1 MSGSALLGQPP
12 NNENDALIILGWW
25 KLLYGS
31 NPPPPGYPSTI
42 PAPVPPHAPHDSLQP
57 YVIGTSALIIFLT
70 TLITGTR
77 LFLRIYRRELR
88 WGADDWAILLGASGV
103 VVFFGLTL
111 AVGIKGGAGKHMY
124 DTTYDEYAFLFM
136 VSRSLNIEND
146 PATKTSPVFQ
156 CLGDHLLLHSRNHQ
170 NLNMPVQ
177 SPSDRYDLAEMDD
190 LSPRLPGR
198 PSRLHHRLTLRL
210 PRPLQAASARRTYCS
225 IWDPEA
231 SFGLFAQ

>member
-42 PAPVPPHAPHDSLQP
+42 PAPVPPNAPHDSLQA
-57 YVIGTSALIIFLT
+57 YVIGTSSLIIFLT

-77 LFLRIYRRELR
+77 LFLRLYRRELR

-111 AVGIKGGAGKHMY
+111 AVGIHGGAGKHVY
-124 DTTYDEYAFLFM
+124 DTTYAEYAFLFM
-136 VSRSLNIEND
+136 VRQSIVEND
-146 PATKTSPVFQ
+146 PATIT
-156 CLGDHLLLHSRNHQ
+156 H
-170 NLNMPVQ
+170 
-177 SPSDRYDLAEMDD
+177 Y
-190 LSPRLPGR
+190 
-198 PSRLHHRLTLRL
+198 TLRN
-210 PRPLQAASARRTYCS
+210 SCH
-225 IWDPEA
+225 
-231 SFGLFAQ
+231 